1 MEFVLKNNTVVI
13 NTDKKDIILS
23 EKNIS
28 LDGLLIEVP
37 GEYEKSGCLMYS
49 YGKNDE
55 QVYHFRTEGHWIAYV
70 PTLVTD
76 ISADALEF
84 LGNVDVLVMPGAK
97 SMQAVMEKIEPRL
110 LVTYGDTAHEIGLIL
125 AALEPTTKFKLKE
138 ADLSSEKTGCV
149 ILI

>member
-1 MEFVLKNNTVVI
+1 
-13 NTDKKDIILS
+13 
-23 EKNIS
+23 
-28 LDGLLIEVP
+28 
-37 GEYEKSGCLMYS
+37 MYS

-76 ISADALEF
+76 ISVEALEF

-110 LVTYGDTAHEIGLIL
+110 LVTYGEHAHEIGLIL
-125 AALEPTTKFKLKE
+125 AAPEPTAKFKLKE
-138 ADLSSEKTGCV
+138 ADLSSDKTGCI
-149 ILI
+149 ILA